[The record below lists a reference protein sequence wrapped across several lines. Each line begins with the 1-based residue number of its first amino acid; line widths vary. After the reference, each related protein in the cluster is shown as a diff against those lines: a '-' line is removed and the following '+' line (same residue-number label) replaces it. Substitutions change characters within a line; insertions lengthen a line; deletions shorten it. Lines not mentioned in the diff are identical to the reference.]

1 MPRSPLSLVAA
12 LGLAAGLALVPAAPG
27 FAAPSAGA
35 AKAYANCTAINKV
48 WSGGIAKVGV
58 TKNRTPSGS
67 RALKGTVKH
76 SNALYAANT
85 KSDRDK
91 DGVAC
96 EKS

>member
-1 MPRSPLSLVAA
+1 MPRRPLSLAAA
-12 LGLAAGLALVPAAPG
+12 LGLAVVLALAPASAGSAAPAVG
-27 FAAPSAGA
+27 GA
-35 AKAYANCTAINKV
+35 KSYANCTAINAV

-67 RALKGTVKH
+67 RALKGQVKH